1 VTTYWSKSYTQLLCL
16 QWTQGS
22 ERLYMNVLKCL
33 VFVTVLLSSPAWSD
47 KGSDIS
53 LNFTD
58 IQTSK
63 ILKII
68 ADFSG
73 KGLVLPDPKLGVTSV
88 YLKNVPWREA
98 LHAVTSSENLNFEIT
113 DNLIIISE
121 KRCTK
126 ASMFSKEKT

>member
-1 VTTYWSKSYTQLLCL
+1 
-16 QWTQGS
+16 
-22 ERLYMNVLKCL
+22 MNVLKCL
-33 VFVTVLLSSPAWSD
+33 VFVTVLLSTPARSD
-47 KGSDIS
+47 NGSDIS

-73 KGLVLPDPKLGVTSV
+73 KGLVLPDTKLGVTSV

-98 LHAVTSSENLNFEIT
+98 LRAVTSSENLNFEIT

-121 KRCTK
+121 QRCTK
-126 ASMFSKEKT
+126 ASIFPKEKHSK